1 MEVTGAGAHVGT
13 YQLPTFLDIQADRGV
28 VWVIHATICREKETP
43 RMVTKRP
50 RQRGQ
55 VSVKV
60 PVRFFPEEPDGL
72 SSQVDLAHCIFAVL
86 IRDSLARCGFRV
98 KGNRRN
104 EEAEQG

>member
-1 MEVTGAGAHVGT
+1 MV
-13 YQLPTFLDIQADRGV
+13 
-28 VWVIHATICREKETP
+28 HATICREKEAP
-43 RMVTKRP
+43 RVVAKRP

-86 IRDSLARCGFRV
+86 IRDRLARCGFRANGSHR
-98 KGNRRN
+98 KDED
-104 EEAEQG
+104 EES